1 MAGTQA
7 PLTALSSRAAP
18 HNTPA
23 LCMPRPETLKP
34 QLDTMQATAGTDG
47 QVLLFDT
54 ALFQEGTLVS
64 AFAKLQAAPAGSDM
78 MHLAWTSGQH
88 LITDQSQHT
97 CRSVRAPR

>member
-1 MAGTQA
+1 MAGSQA

-18 HNTPA
+18 HKTPA
-23 LCMPRPETLKP
+23 LCVPRPETLDS
-34 QLDTMQATAGTDG
+34 QLDTVQATAGTDG